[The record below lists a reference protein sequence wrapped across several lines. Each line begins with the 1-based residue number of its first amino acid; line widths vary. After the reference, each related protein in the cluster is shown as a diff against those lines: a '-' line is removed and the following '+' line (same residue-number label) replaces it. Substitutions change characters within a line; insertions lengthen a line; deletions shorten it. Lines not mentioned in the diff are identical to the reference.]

1 MKKLALMI
9 FLSISVLFPSSVL
22 AVCPV
27 CTVAVVGG
35 LGISRW
41 LKIDDVISGI
51 WIGGLI
57 ISSGL
62 WLADW
67 IGKRKWKIPFKSF
80 FSILIFYL
88 FVILPLYW
96 KKIIGI
102 TNNNLWGVDKILLG
116 IIIGSITFYFGVLT
130 DKLLRK
136 INNNKIYFYYQK
148 VIIPILYLSII
159 SIFFI
164 LLLIKKL

>member
-1 MKKLALMI
+1 MKKLELII
-9 FLSISVLFPSSVL
+9 FLSSFILFPSSIL

-41 LKIDDVISGI
+41 LGIDDVISSI

-67 IGKRKWKIPFKSF
+67 IGKRKWKIPFKEI

-96 KKIIGI
+96 GKIIGI

-130 DKLLRK
+130 DKLSRK

-148 VIIPILYLSII
+148 IIIPILYLSII
-159 SIFFI
+159 SYIFY
-164 LLLIKKL
+164 LITN

>member
-1 MKKLALMI
+1 MKRFWLII
-9 FLSISVLFPSSVL
+9 FLLIFVLFPSSIL

-27 CTVAVVGG
+27 CTVAVIGG

-62 WLADW
+62 WLASFMD
-67 IGKRKWKIPFKSF
+67 KKNWKIPFKEI
-80 FSILIFYL
+80 FSILIFCL

-96 KKIIGI
+96 GKIIGS
-102 TNNNLWGVDKILLG
+102 TNNSFWGIDKILLG
-116 IIIGSITFYFGVLT
+116 IIIGSITFYSGVLT

-136 INNNKIYFYYQK
+136 INKNKIYFYYQK
-148 VIIPILYLSII
+148 VIVPVLYLSII
-159 SIFFI
+159 SYVFY
-164 LLLIKKL
+164 LITN